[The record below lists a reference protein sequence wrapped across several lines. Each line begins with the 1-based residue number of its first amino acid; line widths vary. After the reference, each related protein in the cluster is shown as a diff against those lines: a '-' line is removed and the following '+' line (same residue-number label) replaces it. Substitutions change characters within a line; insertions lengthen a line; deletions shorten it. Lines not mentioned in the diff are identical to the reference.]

1 MPKEFL
7 TTIIVNQKQEFPDP
21 RAEKLQKQLNE
32 SGLSIKSVKIG
43 KRFEIKHQAKTMIQA
58 KDVAQGI
65 SEKLLVNFVTE
76 EVADIGVE
84 QE

>member
-43 KRFEIKHQAKTMIQA
+43 KRFEIKQQAETMIQA